1 MQAQRAGHRS
11 EPRPLRAVQRTAWC
25 GLQSAEAQPAAG
37 DRTPCA
43 AQAKP
48 VVVRLESSTDA
59 PTMPPM
65 AFWAT
70 YRDSAGTSPKHLI
83 VADLSIRSGHLF

>member
-1 MQAQRAGHRS
+1 MA
-11 EPRPLRAVQRTAWC
+11 
-25 GLQSAEAQPAAG
+25 
-37 DRTPCA
+37 CA